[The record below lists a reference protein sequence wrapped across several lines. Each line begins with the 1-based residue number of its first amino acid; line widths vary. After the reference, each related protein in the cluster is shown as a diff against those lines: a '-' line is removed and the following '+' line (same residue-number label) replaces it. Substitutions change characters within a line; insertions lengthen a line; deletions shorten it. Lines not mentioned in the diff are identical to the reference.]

1 MTHGKKSKT
10 IYTDLKYNRYMTDDR
25 NRKSGNTISKFCIHD
40 NCNKK
45 AEYYFWGM
53 KPQYCVDHKEIYHEY
68 IYEYPVSKIC
78 NYKDCNKTAIYNF
91 QLMKPR
97 YCFDHKSKWHVNI
110 PKKHTLCCKHFISYS
125 PKTKCP
131 KCKIK
136 KSPKCDECN
145 ITASYNF
152 PKSKPLKCLKHRKKG
167 MVNIKRKHILCE
179 EHDISHSKNLKCKI
193 CKLDINNYDTSSKYI
208 QNKIYNKFH
217 DDLIEKIKKRFT
229 NNSIKEM
236 YSNILNNTTNK
247 EIIKF
252 KLIED
257 EKDRLNIIKGL
268 NLIKNKYKI
277 KSEIDSL
284 NELHINFNNV
294 IRAIY
299 NKFKKS
305 EYKKIKDYIQ
315 NENENENN
323 VKYNELNNKIKNLYN
338 KIDKIKK
345 DKKEADHK
353 KYLEDLEKNRI
364 EKEKKLEELEK
375 KLKINKEEMKIYN
388 KEVSRYDENSNEK
401 SYICSLCK
409 LKIDHTIS
417 LDYNSCFYKDRLR
430 LLKHIFSYN
439 EAMDMFELT
448 AQQKVMEDHFKLK
461 QHKDNFNKKISITI
475 NKSIEGKFVDII
487 FDFKDLLFGDIIYY
501 DLYLKKIMKEKIKE
515 NTNKNKK
522 YKTIILKIDNMDNN
536 NIIDFMSNV
545 KITKIKTNDVIKSID
560 NLEYLDPDKFNYDEY
575 QLYSKYAKETIIDNY
590 DEYVN
595 SKKYKKTVKYLK
607 DNGISELAINKY
619 IFFIHNYF
627 LDKENNNDLERLKKT
642 IISLDEPI
650 DLSKYDEKSIEEM
663 IDINFKDITLQ
674 RSGLSNSIYDNKH
687 KSKRNLRCVIKMSE
701 YTIISGGSEF
711 NKIPELFI
719 TKKSL
724 LILKNNDNKCFLY
737 CYIREFLNPITK
749 NRFRITIK
757 DKELANKII
766 NETNLDFENVSI
778 NEIDKIEK
786 KLEVNVNVFSC
797 NKKYKNKI
805 PVRKSKTDYDK
816 TLDLLLIEGINHYI
830 LIKNIHCFL
839 SNRGNEKNIFA
850 CRTCLNI
857 FHSKNKYNEH
867 INYCKDR
874 KPQRLMPAND
884 KHIKFNKLQN
894 CMLNNFI
901 IYSDF
906 ECIIDK
912 NNEHKFVSGGYLVKC
927 RNDKFTKPVQLFD
940 NLDDY
945 CENLKN
951 ELDYIETTND
961 KHLNYKF
968 DKKTL
973 DREKFDN
980 TTNCEYCDYKFDKDY
995 NDRKIELYERVDK
1008 DKLKWIIDNY
1018 EFNEETENTLKL
1030 YYESLNK
1037 KGQKK
1042 VVYKQSKED
1051 KNRYFGGI
1059 CLTTIK
1065 RCVRNSIMPKNILD
1079 LDMSNAHPR
1088 VLLYLC
1094 EKYNIK
1100 HENLNEYITNREY
1113 FLNKISNNRKK
1124 SKTLILQMLNGG
1136 FKDKYSDDKFINDF
1150 LKDFELEIKNIQNK
1164 IYEID
1169 NRFDDKTIYN
1179 YKGKSLSRILL
1190 ELENKILQVMVDF
1203 FKFKNI
1209 QIFTLEYDGLK
1220 IVNKPENK
1228 TFSLEQL
1235 EKVIFIKTGINM
1247 KLAFKEIK
1255 DEFAE
1260 YETNVNTDNLPK
1272 NKIISKNK
1280 KVIHHD
1286 HCLPKDN
1293 ILGYICQNC
1302 NLQIKNKKE
1311 IPIIFHNG
1319 MNYDNSILLNGMSK
1333 FKPTINCIGI
1343 TSEKFKSI
1351 EFKFKKYEMDD
1362 DGEAHEIKSNYS
1374 LRVIDSYNMIM
1385 GSLNSLS
1392 TNLNNK
1398 YKYETKNEFKDNF
1411 EIINK
1416 KMNFPYEWINE
1427 NNLNNKDLPGIKD
1440 FHSSLK
1446 LETISEEEY
1455 KQTKE
1460 IYNKLKF
1467 KNIKEY
1473 LDTYLKLDITLLTD
1487 IFENFRKG
1495 IWDKFGL
1502 DCSKYV
1508 SSPSLS
1514 NDCMLKFTK
1523 VKIEHIKDI
1532 EMYDFINNSV
1542 IGGLC
1547 VCSNPYLNNDNGNS
1561 TIAYQDVST
1570 LYPAIMRN
1578 KIPLKN
1584 YKFIELNEFNINKYG
1599 EDKNYSCILLCHVKT
1614 TDKVKNDH
1622 ILKQFPALI
1631 SKTSIYYDNLSD
1643 YQKTNLK
1650 ENYKSSGKLI
1660 NHLGSDENNYLSFEM
1675 YKLLLKLGYE
1685 IEIKKIL
1692 EHYHSDF
1699 MKKYIDFLYDKK
1711 TGYKK
1716 IGDKSMMMTYKI
1728 LMNSLYG
1735 SMLTRVENFRDFK
1748 IVTNSKQSDFY
1759 TKRSNFNSRVIINE
1773 DLTIVEMNKIKC
1785 VYNSPI
1791 LIGSIILQNSK
1802 VLLFDYMYNKFP
1814 KLFGKE
1820 NI

>member
-1 MTHGKKSKT
+1 MC
-10 IYTDLKYNRYMTDDR
+10 R
-25 NRKSGNTISKFCIHD
+25 
-40 NCNKK
+40 
-45 AEYYFWGM
+45 
-53 KPQYCVDHKEIYHEY
+53 
-68 IYEYPVSKIC
+68 
-78 NYKDCNKTAIYNF
+78 
-91 QLMKPR
+91 
-97 YCFDHKSKWHVNI
+97 
-110 PKKHTLCCKHFISYS
+110 
-125 PKTKCP
+125 
-131 KCKIK
+131 
-136 KSPKCDECN
+136 
-145 ITASYNF
+145 
-152 PKSKPLKCLKHRKKG
+152 
-167 MVNIKRKHILCE
+167 
-179 EHDISHSKNLKCKI
+179 
-193 CKLDINNYDTSSKYI
+193 
-208 QNKIYNKFH
+208 
-217 DDLIEKIKKRFT
+217 
-229 NNSIKEM
+229 
-236 YSNILNNTTNK
+236 
-247 EIIKF
+247 
-252 KLIED
+252 
-257 EKDRLNIIKGL
+257 
-268 NLIKNKYKI
+268 
-277 KSEIDSL
+277 
-284 NELHINFNNV
+284 
-294 IRAIY
+294 
-299 NKFKKS
+299 
-305 EYKKIKDYIQ
+305 
-315 NENENENN
+315 
-323 VKYNELNNKIKNLYN
+323 KYNEDGTYIEYRDTTQE
-338 KIDKIKK
+338 KIDRNNR
-345 DKKEADHK
+345 
-353 KYLEDLEKNRI
+353 ED
-364 EKEKKLEELEK
+364 
-375 KLKINKEEMKIYN
+375 
-388 KEVSRYDENSNEK
+388 
-401 SYICSLCK
+401 
-409 LKIDHTIS
+409 
-417 LDYNSCFYKDRLR
+417 
-430 LLKHIFSYN
+430 
-439 EAMDMFELT
+439 
-448 AQQKVMEDHFKLK
+448 
-461 QHKDNFNKKISITI
+461 
-475 NKSIEGKFVDII
+475 EGKIQKCSGETSTKQYEYGI
-487 FDFKDLLFGDIIYY
+487 
-501 DLYLKKIMKEKIKE
+501 
-515 NTNKNKK
+515 T
-522 YKTIILKIDNMDNN
+522 YKLT
-536 NIIDFMSNV
+536 
-545 KITKIKTNDVIKSID
+545 
-560 NLEYLDPDKFNYDEY
+560 
-575 QLYSKYAKETIIDNY
+575 
-590 DEYVN
+590 
-595 SKKYKKTVKYLK
+595 
-607 DNGISELAINKY
+607 
-619 IFFIHNYF
+619 
-627 LDKENNNDLERLKKT
+627 
-642 IISLDEPI
+642 
-650 DLSKYDEKSIEEM
+650 
-663 IDINFKDITLQ
+663 
-674 RSGLSNSIYDNKH
+674 
-687 KSKRNLRCVIKMSE
+687 E
-701 YTIISGGSEF
+701 YTPISGGSEF
-711 NKIPELFI
+711 DKIPELFT
-719 TKKSL
+719 TKRSL
-724 LILKNNDNKCFLY
+724 LILRNNDNKCFLY
-737 CYIREFLNPITK
+737 CYIREILNPITK
-749 NRFRITIK
+749 NRFRITK
-757 DKELANKII
+757 RDKELADKII
-766 NETNLDFENVSI
+766 NETNLNFENVSI
-778 NEIDKIEK
+778 SEIDKIEK
-786 KLEVNVNVFSC
+786 KLKVNVNVFSC
-797 NKKYKNKI
+797 NKNYKNKN
-805 PVRKSKTDYDK
+805 PVRKSRENYDK
-816 TLDLLLIEGINHYI
+816 ILDLLLIEGINHYI
-830 LIKNIHCFL
+830 IIKNLHCFL
-839 SNRGNEKNIFA
+839 TDRCSEKDNFI

-857 FHSKNKYNEH
+857 FYSENKYNDH

-874 KPQRLMPAND
+874 KPQRLMPSNE
-884 KHIKFNKLQN
+884 KYIKFNKLQN

-927 RNDKFTKPVQLFD
+927 RNDKFTKPVRLFD

-951 ELDYIETTND
+951 ELDYIEKINE
-961 KHLNYKF
+961 KHLNYRIDMKTF
-968 DKKTL
+968 DQ
-973 DREKFDN
+973 EKFDN

-995 NDRKIELYERVDK
+995 DDRKIELYERVDK
-1008 DKLKWIIDNY
+1008 NKLKWIIDNY

-1042 VVYKQSKED
+1042 VVYNQSKED

-1059 CLTTIK
+1059 CLTSIK
-1065 RCVRNSIMPKNILD
+1065 RIVRNSIMPKNILD
-1079 LDMSNAHPR
+1079 VDMSNSHPKI
-1088 VLLYLC
+1088 LLYLC

-1100 HENLNEYITNREY
+1100 HENLINYIDNREY
-1113 FLNKISNNRKK
+1113 FLNKISDNRKEA
-1124 SKTLILQMLNGG
+1124 KTLILQMLNGG
-1136 FKDKYSDDKFINDF
+1136 FKDKYSDDKDVNKF
-1150 LKDFELEIKNIQNK
+1150 LKDFEIEIKNIQNK

-1220 IVNKPENK
+1220 IIDKP
-1228 TFSLEQL
+1228 FSLKQL
-1235 EKVIFIKTGINM
+1235 EKVIFIKTGIDM

-1255 DEFAE
+1255 DEFTE

-1286 HCLPKDN
+1286 HCLPKNN

-1333 FKPTINCIGI
+1333 FKPTISCIGI

-1351 EFKFKKYEMDD
+1351 EFKFKKYEMND
-1362 DGEAHEIKSNYS
+1362 DGEAHEVKSNYS

-1398 YKYETKNEFKDNF
+1398 YKYETKKEFKDNF

-1427 NNLNNKDLPGIKD
+1427 NNLDNKDLPGIKD
-1440 FHSSLK
+1440 FYSSLK

-1514 NDCMLKFTK
+1514 KDCMLKFTK
-1523 VKIEHIKDI
+1523 IKIEHIKDI

-1561 TIAYQDVST
+1561 TIAYQDVSS

-1599 EDKNYSCILLCHVKT
+1599 EDKNYSCILLCNVKT
-1614 TDKVKNDH
+1614 TDKVKNDY

-1643 YQKTNLK
+1643 YQKINLK

-1660 NHLGSDENNYLSFEM
+1660 NHLGSDRDNYLSLEM

-1692 EHYHSDF
+1692 EYYHSDF

-1711 TGYKK
+1711 TEYKK

-1748 IVTNSKQSDFY
+1748 IVTNSKQADFY

-1820 NI
+1820 NIEIGYVDTDSIIFKIKNMKNEEYQNIQKNNPDVFGCKIGLMEDEIDKNDEITEYIGLSSKCYSYITKNNLKDNVKTKGISESYKSKYLNHQEFRKVLFDDVNLNKVEFNSIKIKNQKIFTNKIIKDNVKNFNDKRFMIDKFTSIPFELNL